1 MSRIEDYAGMKN
13 LNLDITG
20 QIDEIAVIAHALSSP
35 LRLRMIRL
43 LSRKSM
49 NLNEL
54 AQELSVPMSTVSL
67 NVSVLERANLV
78 FSELQPASR
87 GMMKLCSRITD
98 RIGITLVAMEE
109 RPKSTGQIAMPVGY
123 YTDAGAIRATCGLA
137 GPEGFLGMEDDPAS
151 FFLPEHVG
159 AELLWLTSGY
169 VEYRFP
175 TMPLRGVEL
184 EWIEVSFEACSEVI
198 NYRSEYPSDIFVEL
212 NGVRIGEWT
221 SPGDFG
227 GRRGVLNPEWWPEVG
242 TQFGQLKTW
251 RVDGRGCYLDHMRI
265 GDVGLPALGIKE
277 GDYFTVR
284 IGVDAEAEHV
294 GGMNLFGKGFG
305 DYPQDILV
313 KYAYR

>member
-1 MSRIEDYAGMKN
+1 MGRIEDYAGMKN
-13 LNLDITG
+13 LLLDITG
-20 QIDEIAVIAHALSSP
+20 QIDEIALVAHALSSP

-67 NVSVLERANLV
+67 NVSVLEKANLV
-78 FSELQPASR
+78 FTELHPASR

-98 RIGITLVAMEE
+98 RIGINLVEIEE
-109 RPKSTGQIAMPVGY
+109 RPRSTGQIVMPVGHY
-123 YTDAGAIRATCGLA
+123 WDACAIQATCGMA
-137 GPEGFLGMEDDPAS
+137 GRDGFLGIEDDPAS
-151 FFLPEHVG
+151 FFLPERVD
-159 AELLWLTSGY
+159 ARLLWLTSGY

-198 NYRSEYPSDIFVEL
+198 NYRNEYPSDIFVAL
-212 NGVRIGEWT
+212 NGTQLGTWT

-227 GRRGVLNPEWWPEVG
+227 GRRGVLNPEWWPDVG

-251 RVDGRGCYLDHMRI
+251 RVDARGCYLDHVRI
-265 GDVGLPALGIKE
+265 ADTPLEAFGIQSA
-277 GDYFTVR
+277 DYFTVR
-284 IGVDAEAEHV
+284 IGVDATAQHV
-294 GGMNLFGKGFG
+294 GGLNLFGQNFG
-305 DYPQDILV
+305 DYPQDILL